1 MLLFSQDAEIR
12 CIFTLLDSDIPDKV
26 RATLL
31 SNLSEDTFHYPP
43 AKAAYH
49 RISRLVRKRFE
60 LIDLEDLLEDP
71 SFEEDFREGFKDAHK
86 DYEPCTNKKQLNSM
100 RETLEEYRKLRIVF
114 TSCKSALEALQG
126 DAVDIDEVMN
136 KMSTTLAKARRTMD
150 ENQKILKIGKKTNA
164 KSVVHNVLHKVHE
177 ELIKTGFTEYDERN
191 GGLPEEGVAIL
202 AGTVS
207 GGKSVLLLN
216 LCKNI
221 YLNSTKEKPRH
232 ICRVSFEMGE
242 EQETSRLLSNLSGIR
257 FFKFKQNKLSPQEKL
272 KVKKVY
278 KQFTLHGKKTGSQ
291 FDLMCP
297 TRGMT
302 IEDVFQMLKPYGY
315 NVICIDYVSL
325 LEGVDEDNQWR
336 MLSAIVRQGK
346 IYSRETRTLVIILAQ
361 LDVDT
366 DKIRYSRG
374 MKEHADVVWTW
385 NYSKQEQREQRI
397 LPVKCDKARDA
408 EIFMFPLAE
417 RFDIMRLQD
426 VQQDGYETNKQ
437 VDIDTDKESNSDGE
451 KDQYA
456 LS

>member
-12 CIFTLLDSDIPDKV
+12 CIFTLLDSNIPDKV

-43 AKAAYH
+43 AKAAYN
-49 RISRLVRKRFE
+49 RISRLVKKRFE

-71 SFEEDFREGFKDAHK
+71 SFEEDFRDSFKAAHS
-86 DYEPCTNKKQLNSM
+86 DYDPITNKKQLSSM

-114 TSCKSALEALQG
+114 YSCKTTLEALQG
-126 DAVDIDEVMN
+126 DAVDIDDLMN
-136 KMSTTLAKARRTMD
+136 NMSNTLAKARRDLND
-150 ENQKILKIGKKTNA
+150 EQKILKMGKKSNA
-164 KSVVHNVLHKVHE
+164 KSVVHSVLHRVHE

-191 GGLPEEGVAIL
+191 GGLPTEGVVIL

-216 LCKNI
+216 LCKNM
-221 YLNSTKEKPRH
+221 YLSSSKEKPRH

-242 EQETSRLLSNLSGIR
+242 EQETTRLLSNLSGIR

-278 KQFTLHGKKTGSQ
+278 KQFTRHGKKTGSQ
-291 FDLMCP
+291 FDLVCP

-336 MLSAIVRQGK
+336 MLSSIVRQGK
-346 IYSRETRTLVIILAQ
+346 IYSRETKTLVVILAQ

-385 NYSKQEQREQRI
+385 NYAKQEQREQRI

-408 EIFMFPLAE
+408 EVFMFPLAE
-417 RFDIMRLQD
+417 RFDIMRLSD
-426 VQQDGYETNKQ
+426 MQQDEYATTKQ
-437 VDIDTDKESNSDGE
+437 VDLNEKESESDGE